1 MTKTKEQVIKEIDE
15 INKEHDRAI
24 KNLKDEFLNKNC

>member
-15 INKEHDRAI
+15 INKKHDRAI